1 MITDNLKL
9 KKMKQIVIAIL
20 IAFMALPVMA
30 VNANIDRA
38 NQAYK
43 QELYNEALKLYLQEA
58 QQTGVSSALYC
69 NIGDTYYRLK
79 DNVHAVLYY
88 ERALLLDPS
97 NGDARFNLEFV
108 RGKMQLPD
116 DAGDSWFS
124 NWVDQT
130 VSRLSSNAWA
140 VIAIVTFLLFLAGVA
155 AYMFLDSVLM
165 RKIGFFGGAVLIVVS
180 ILANLA
186 AFHVHDKATSGN
198 GAIVMPEKV
207 TLSTAPRAARDK
219 DEEAFEL
226 QQGTR
231 VEIVDSITDKASGK
245 WLQVSTAGGHKAWIK
260 AQDVE
265 VI

>member
-1 MITDNLKL
+1 
-9 KKMKQIVIAIL
+9 MKQIIISIL
-20 IAFMALPVMA
+20 LAMMALPLMA
-30 VNANIDRA
+30 ANANIDRA

-58 QQTGVSSALYC
+58 KETGVSSALYC

-88 ERALLLDPS
+88 ERALVLDPS
-97 NGDARFNLEFV
+97 NSDARFNLEFV

-116 DAGDSWFS
+116 DAGESWFS

-130 VSRLSSNAWA
+130 VSRLSSNTW
-140 VIAIVTFLLFLAGVA
+140 AIVAIITFLLFVSGVA
-155 AYMFLDSVLM
+155 AYLFMDNVLV
-165 RKIGFFGGAVLIVVS
+165 RKIGFFGGALVLVAS

-186 AFHVHDKATSGN
+186 AFHVYHKATSGN
-198 GAIVMPEKV
+198 AAIIMPESV
-207 TLSTAPRAARDK
+207 VLSTAPREPRDK
-219 DEEAFEL
+219 DEEAFSL

-231 VEIVDSITDKASGK
+231 VEIVDSIADKTSGK
-245 WLQVSTAGGHKAWIK
+245 WLQVSTAGGHKAWLNARDI
-260 AQDVE
+260 E

>member
-1 MITDNLKL
+1 MITLL
-9 KKMKQIVIAIL
+9 LIVL
-20 IAFMALPVMA
+20 ALPA
-30 VNANIDRA
+30 VAANANIEKA

-58 QQTGVSSALYC
+58 KETGVSSALYC

-97 NGDARFNLEFV
+97 NKDARFNLDFV

-130 VSRLSSNAWA
+130 VSRLTSNAWA
-140 VIAIVTFLLFLAGVA
+140 IIAIVTFLLFLAGVA

-165 RKIGFFGGAVLIVVS
+165 RKIGFFGGAVMVVAS

-186 AFHVHDKATSGN
+186 AFHVYHKATGGN
-198 GAIVMPEKV
+198 GAIIMPENV
-207 TLSTAPRAARDK
+207 TLSTAPRAPRDK
-219 DEEAFEL
+219 EEEAFEL
-226 QQGTR
+226 RQGIR
-231 VEIVDSITDKASGK
+231 VEIVDSITDKATGK
-245 WLQVSTAGGHKAWIK
+245 WLQVSTAGGHKAWLK

>member
-1 MITDNLKL
+1 
-9 KKMKQIVIAIL
+9 MKQVILSL
-20 IAFMALPVMA
+20 IIAVLALPLA
-30 VNANIDRA
+30 AANANIERA

-43 QELYNEALKLYLQEA
+43 QELYNEALKLYLKEA
-58 QQTGVSSALYC
+58 EQTGVSSDLYC

-88 ERALLLDPS
+88 ERALILNPS

-124 NWVDQT
+124 NWVEQT
-130 VSRLSSNAWA
+130 VGRLSSNAWA
-140 VIAIVTFLLFLAGVA
+140 VIAILTFLLFLAGVA
-155 AYMFLDSVLM
+155 AYFFLDNVLM
-165 RKIGFFGGAVLIVVS
+165 RKIGFFGGALMLLLS

-186 AFHVHDKATSGN
+186 AFHVYHKATGGS
-198 GAIVMPEKV
+198 GAIIMPESV
-207 TLSTAPRAARDK
+207 TLCTAPRAPRDK
-219 DEEAFEL
+219 NEEAFEL
-226 QQGTR
+226 EQGTR
-231 VEIVDSITDKASGK
+231 VEIIDSITDKTTGK

-260 AQDVE
+260 AGDVE

>member
-1 MITDNLKL
+1 
-9 KKMKQIVIAIL
+9 MKQIIITIIIAVL
-20 IAFMALPVMA
+20 ALPILA
-30 VNANIDRA
+30 NNANIDRA

-58 QQTGVSSALYC
+58 EKTGVSSALYC

-97 NGDARFNLEFV
+97 NNDARFNLEFV

-130 VSRLSSNAWA
+130 ASRLSSNTWA
-140 VIAIVTFLLFLAGVA
+140 IIAIITFLLFLAALA
-155 AYMFLDSVLM
+155 AYLFMDNVLI
-165 RKIGFFGGAVLIVVS
+165 RKIGFFGGALVLVLS

-186 AFHVHDKATSGN
+186 AFHVYHKATGGN
-198 GAIVMPEKV
+198 GAIIMPESV
-207 TLSTAPRAARDK
+207 TLCTAPREPRDK
-219 DEEAFEL
+219 EEEAFQL

-231 VEIVDSITDKASGK
+231 VEIIDSISDKTHGK
-245 WLQVSTAGGHKAWIK
+245 WLQVSTAGGHKAWIN

>member
-1 MITDNLKL
+1 
-9 KKMKQIVIAIL
+9 MKQLIITIIIAL
-20 IAFMALPVMA
+20 MALPMVGA
-30 VNANIDRA
+30 NANIDRA

-58 QQTGVSSALYC
+58 EQTGVSSALYC

-97 NGDARFNLEFV
+97 NKDARFNLEFV

-130 VSRLSSNAWA
+130 VSRLSSTTWA
-140 VIAIVTFLLFLAGVA
+140 IIAIVTFLLFLAGVA
-155 AYMFLDSVLM
+155 AYLFLDNVLM

-186 AFHVHDKATSGN
+186 AFHVYHKATGGS
-198 GAIVMPEKV
+198 GAIIMPESV
-207 TLSTAPRAARDK
+207 TLSTAPRAPRDK
-219 DEEAFEL
+219 QEEAFEL

-231 VEIVDSITDKASGK
+231 VEIVDSIADKTSGK
-245 WLQVSTAGGHKAWIK
+245 WLQVSTAGGHKAWINAK
-260 AQDVE
+260 DVE

>member
-1 MITDNLKL
+1 
-9 KKMKQIVIAIL
+9 MKQLIFTIIL
-20 IAFMALPVMA
+20 AAMALPLMA
-30 VNANIDRA
+30 GNANIERA

-43 QELYNEALKLYLQEA
+43 QELYNEALQLYLQEA
-58 QQTGVSSALYC
+58 EQTGVSSALYC

-130 VSRLSSNAWA
+130 VSRLSSNTWA
-140 VIAIVTFLLFLAGVA
+140 VLAILTFLLFLAGVA
-155 AYMFLDSVLM
+155 AYLFLDSVLM
-165 RKIGFFGGAVLIVVS
+165 RKIGFFGGGLMIVAC

-186 AFHVHDKATSGN
+186 AFHVYHKATSGN
-198 GAIVMPEKV
+198 GAIIMPESV
-207 TLSTAPRAARDK
+207 TLSTAPREPRDK
-219 DEEAFEL
+219 EEEAFLL

-231 VEIVDSITDKASGK
+231 VEIIDSVADKDHGK
-245 WLQVSTAGGHKAWIK
+245 WLQVSTAGGHKAWINAK
-260 AQDVE
+260 DVE

>member
-1 MITDNLKL
+1 
-9 KKMKQIVIAIL
+9 MKQIIISIL
-20 IAFMALPVMA
+20 LAVMALPLMA
-30 VNANIDRA
+30 ANANIDKA

-43 QELYNEALKLYLQEA
+43 QELYNEALQLYLQEA
-58 QQTGVSSALYC
+58 KETGVSSALYC

-88 ERALLLDPS
+88 ERALVLDPS
-97 NGDARFNLEFV
+97 NSDARFNLDFV

-116 DAGDSWFS
+116 DASDSWFS

-140 VIAIVTFLLFLAGVA
+140 VIAIITFLLFLAGVA
-155 AYMFLDSVLM
+155 AYLFLDNVLM
-165 RKIGFFGGAVLIVVS
+165 RKIGFFGGALLLVAT

-186 AFHVHDKATSGN
+186 AFHVYHKATSGN
-198 GAIVMPEKV
+198 AAIIMPESV
-207 TLSTAPRAARDK
+207 VLSTAPREARDK
-219 DEEAFEL
+219 DEEAFSL

-231 VEIVDSITDKASGK
+231 VEIVDSIAGKDSGK
-245 WLQVSTAGGHKAWIK
+245 WLQVSTAGGHKAWLK
-260 AQDVE
+260 ANDIE

>member
-1 MITDNLKL
+1 
-9 KKMKQIVIAIL
+9 MKQLIFTIIL
-20 IAFMALPVMA
+20 AAMALPLMA
-30 VNANIDRA
+30 ENANIERA
-38 NQAYK
+38 NQTYK

-58 QQTGVSSALYC
+58 EQTGVSSALYC

-97 NGDARFNLEFV
+97 NSDARFNLEFV

-124 NWVDQT
+124 NWVDQM
-130 VSRLSSNAWA
+130 VSRLSSNTWA
-140 VIAIVTFLLFLAGVA
+140 VLAILNFLLFLAGVA
-155 AYMFLDSVLM
+155 AYLFLDSVLM
-165 RKIGFFGGAVLIVVS
+165 RKIGFFGGGLMIVAC

-186 AFHVHDKATSGN
+186 AFHVYHKATSGN
-198 GAIVMPEKV
+198 GAIIMPESV
-207 TLSTAPRAARDK
+207 TLSTAPREPRDK
-219 DEEAFEL
+219 EEEAFLL

-231 VEIVDSITDKASGK
+231 VEIIDSVADKDHGK
-245 WLQVSTAGGHKAWIK
+245 WLQVSTAGGHKAWINAK
-260 AQDVE
+260 DVE

>member
-1 MITDNLKL
+1 
-9 KKMKQIVIAIL
+9 MKQIAITIL
-20 IAFMALPVMA
+20 LVVLALPIA
-30 VNANIDRA
+30 AANANIERA

-58 QQTGVSSALYC
+58 EQTGVSSALYC

-97 NGDARFNLEFV
+97 NSDARFNLEFV

-130 VSRLSSNAWA
+130 VSRLTSNAWA
-140 VIAIVTFLLFLAGVA
+140 IIAIVTFLLFLAGVA

-165 RKIGFFGGAVLIVVS
+165 RKIGFFGGAVMVVAS

-186 AFHVHDKATSGN
+186 AFHVYHKATGGN
-198 GAIVMPEKV
+198 GAIIMPENV
-207 TLSTAPRAARDK
+207 TLSTAPRAPRDK
-219 DEEAFEL
+219 EEEAFEL
-226 QQGTR
+226 QQGIR
-231 VEIVDSITDKASGK
+231 VEIVDSITDKATGK
-245 WLQVSTAGGHKAWIK
+245 WLQVSTAGGHKAWLK

>member
-1 MITDNLKL
+1 
-9 KKMKQIVIAIL
+9 MKQYIITILLIVLAIPVIAG
-20 IAFMALPVMA
+20 
-30 VNANIDRA
+30 NANIDRA

-58 QQTGVSSALYC
+58 EKTGVSSALYC

-79 DNVHAVLYY
+79 DNVHAVLFY

-97 NGDARFNLEFV
+97 NSDARFNLEFV

-124 NWVDQT
+124 NWVDRL

-140 VIAIVTFLLFLAGVA
+140 IIAIITFLLFLAGVA
-155 AYMFLDSVLM
+155 VYLFMDNVLM
-165 RKIGFFGGAVLIVVS
+165 RKIGFFGGAVLIVAS

-186 AFHVHDKATSGN
+186 AFHVYHKATGGN
-198 GAIVMPEKV
+198 GAIIMPESV
-207 TLSTAPRAARDK
+207 TLSTAPREPRDK
-219 DEEAFEL
+219 EEEAFQL
-226 QQGTR
+226 QHGTR
-231 VEIVDSITDKASGK
+231 VEIVDSIADKTHGK
-245 WLQVSTAGGHKAWIK
+245 WLQVSTAGGHKAWINAK
-260 AQDVE
+260 DIE

>member
-1 MITDNLKL
+1 
-9 KKMKQIVIAIL
+9 MKQIIITIIMAIL
-20 IAFMALPVMA
+20 ALPLA
-30 VNANIDRA
+30 AANANIDRA

-58 QQTGVSSALYC
+58 EQSGVSSSLYC

-97 NGDARFNLEFV
+97 NNDARFNLDFV

-130 VSRLSSNAWA
+130 VSRLSSNTWA
-140 VIAIVTFLLFLAGVA
+140 IIAIVTFLLLLAGVA
-155 AYMFLDSVLM
+155 IYLFMDNVLM
-165 RKIGFFGGAVLIVVS
+165 RKIGFFGGAAMLVLC

-198 GAIVMPEKV
+198 GAIVMPESV
-207 TLSTAPRAARDK
+207 TLSNAPREPRDK
-219 DEEAFEL
+219 EEEAFEL
-226 QQGTR
+226 LQGTR
-231 VEIVDSITDKASGK
+231 VEIIDSISDKTNGK
-245 WLQVSTAGGHKAWIK
+245 WLQVSTAGGHKAWINAK
-260 AQDVE
+260 DIE

>member
-1 MITDNLKL
+1 
-9 KKMKQIVIAIL
+9 MKQFIFTIIL
-20 IAFMALPVMA
+20 AALALPLMA
-30 VNANIDRA
+30 ANANIDKA

-58 QQTGVSSALYC
+58 EKTGVSSDLYC

-97 NGDARFNLEFV
+97 NSDARFNLEFV

-140 VIAIVTFLLFLAGVA
+140 IIAIITFLLFLAGVA
-155 AYMFLDSVLM
+155 AYLFMDSVAI
-165 RKIGFFGGAVLIVVS
+165 RKIGFFGGALMIVIS
-180 ILANLA
+180 ILANMA
-186 AFHVHDKATSGN
+186 AFHVYNKATGGN
-198 GAIVMPEKV
+198 GAIVMPESV
-207 TLSTAPRAARDK
+207 TLSTAPREPRDK
-219 DEEAFEL
+219 EEEAFQL

-231 VEIVDSITDKASGK
+231 VEIIDSVADKTHGK
-245 WLQVSTAGGHKAWIK
+245 WLQVSTAGGHKAWINAK
-260 AQDVE
+260 DIE

>member
-1 MITDNLKL
+1 
-9 KKMKQIVIAIL
+9 MKQVIITLLLTVIALPIL
-20 IAFMALPVMA
+20 AG
-30 VNANIDRA
+30 NTNIDRA

-58 QQTGVSSALYC
+58 EKTGVSSSLYC

-140 VIAIVTFLLFLAGVA
+140 IIAIVTFLLFLAGVA
-155 AYMFLDSVLM
+155 AYLFLDNVLM
-165 RKIGFFGGAVLIVVS
+165 RKIGFFGGVVLIVLS

-198 GAIVMPEKV
+198 GAIVMPQSV
-207 TLSTAPRAARDK
+207 VLSTAPREPRDK
-219 DEEAFEL
+219 QEEAFQL

-231 VEIVDSITDKASGK
+231 VEIVDSIADKTSGK

>member
-1 MITDNLKL
+1 MLAVL
-9 KKMKQIVIAIL
+9 
-20 IAFMALPVMA
+20 ALPVVA
-30 VNANIDRA
+30 DNANIDCA

-58 QQTGVSSALYC
+58 ENTGVSSALYC

-79 DNVHAVLYY
+79 DNVHAVLFY

-97 NGDARFNLEFV
+97 NNDARFNLEFV

-130 VSRLSSNAWA
+130 VSRLSSNTWA
-140 VIAIVTFLLFLAGVA
+140 IIAIITFLLFLAGVA
-155 AYMFLDSVLM
+155 AYLFLDNVIM
-165 RKIGFFGGAVLIVVS
+165 RKIGFFGGAVLIVAC

-186 AFHVHDKATSGN
+186 AFHVYNKATAGN
-198 GAIVMPEKV
+198 GAIIMPEVV
-207 TLSTAPRAARDK
+207 TLSKAPREPRDK
-219 DEEAFEL
+219 DQEAFQL
-226 QQGTR
+226 RQGTR
-231 VEIVDSITDKASGK
+231 VEIVDTINDSANGK
-245 WLQVSTAGGHKAWIK
+245 WLQVSTAGGHKAWLNAK
-260 AQDVE
+260 DVE

>member
-1 MITDNLKL
+1 
-9 KKMKQIVIAIL
+9 MKQIIISIL
-20 IAFMALPVMA
+20 LAMMALPLMA
-30 VNANIDRA
+30 ANANIDRA

-58 QQTGVSSALYC
+58 KETGVSSALYC

-88 ERALLLDPS
+88 ERALVLDPS
-97 NGDARFNLEFV
+97 NSDARFNLEFV

-116 DAGDSWFS
+116 DAGESWFS

-130 VSRLSSNAWA
+130 VSRLSSNTW
-140 VIAIVTFLLFLAGVA
+140 AIVAIITFLLFLSGVA
-155 AYMFLDSVLM
+155 AYLFMDNVLV
-165 RKIGFFGGAVLIVVS
+165 RKIGFFGGALVLVAS

-186 AFHVHDKATSGN
+186 AFHVYHKATSGN
-198 GAIVMPEKV
+198 AAIIMPESV
-207 TLSTAPRAARDK
+207 VLSTAPREPRDK
-219 DEEAFEL
+219 DEEAFSL

-231 VEIVDSITDKASGK
+231 VEIVDSIADKTSGK
-245 WLQVSTAGGHKAWIK
+245 WLQVSTAGGHKAWLNARDI
-260 AQDVE
+260 E

>member
-1 MITDNLKL
+1 
-9 KKMKQIVIAIL
+9 MKQIIISIL
-20 IAFMALPVMA
+20 LAVMALPLMA
-30 VNANIDRA
+30 ANANIDKA

-43 QELYNEALKLYLQEA
+43 QELYNEALQLYLQEA
-58 QQTGVSSALYC
+58 KETGVSSALYC

-88 ERALLLDPS
+88 ERALVLDPS
-97 NGDARFNLEFV
+97 NSDARFNLDFV

-140 VIAIVTFLLFLAGVA
+140 VIAIITFLLFLAGVA
-155 AYMFLDSVLM
+155 AYLFLDNVLM
-165 RKIGFFGGAVLIVVS
+165 RKIGFFGGALLLVAT

-186 AFHVHDKATSGN
+186 AFHVYHKATSGHA
-198 GAIVMPEKV
+198 AIIMPESV
-207 TLSTAPRAARDK
+207 VLSTAPRAARDK
-219 DEEAFEL
+219 DEEAFSL

-231 VEIVDSITDKASGK
+231 VEIVDSITGKDSGK
-245 WLQVSTAGGHKAWIK
+245 WLQVSTAGGHKAWLK
-260 AQDVE
+260 ANDIE

>member
-1 MITDNLKL
+1 
-9 KKMKQIVIAIL
+9 MKQVIIIIL
-20 IAFMALPVMA
+20 LAVLALPLLA
-30 VNANIDRA
+30 TNANIDRA

-58 QQTGVSSALYC
+58 QQSGVSSALYC

-130 VSRLSSNAWA
+130 VSHLSSNTWA
-140 VIAIVTFLLFLAGVA
+140 IIAIVTFLLFLAGVA
-155 AYMFLDSVLM
+155 AYLFLDNVLM
-165 RKIGFFGGAVLIVVS
+165 RKIGFFGGAVLIVAC

-186 AFHVHDKATSGN
+186 AFHVYHKATDGN
-198 GAIVMPEKV
+198 GAIIMPESV
-207 TLSTAPRAARDK
+207 ALSTAPREPRGK
-219 DEEAFEL
+219 EEEAFKL

-231 VEIVDSITDKASGK
+231 VEIVDSVADKANGK
-245 WLQVSTAGGHKAWIK
+245 WLQVSTAGGHKAWVNAK
-260 AQDVE
+260 EVE

>member
-1 MITDNLKL
+1 M
-9 KKMKQIVIAIL
+9 KKAIFSLIIVL
-20 IAFMALPVMA
+20 LALPLA
-30 VNANIDRA
+30 AANANIDRA

-58 QQTGVSSALYC
+58 EQTGVSSSLYC

-97 NGDARFNLEFV
+97 NNDARFNLEFV

-130 VSRLSSNAWA
+130 VSRLSSNTWA
-140 VIAIVTFLLFLAGVA
+140 IIAIVTFLLFLAGLA
-155 AYMFLDSVLM
+155 AYLFMDNVLM
-165 RKIGFFGGAVLIVVS
+165 RKIGFFGGALMITASV
-180 ILANLA
+180 LANLA
-186 AFHVHDKATSGN
+186 AFHVYHKATGGN
-198 GAIVMPEKV
+198 GAIVMPETV
-207 TLSTAPRAARDK
+207 TLSTAPRAPRDK
-219 DEEAFEL
+219 SEEAFDL

-231 VEIVDSITDKASGK
+231 VEIVDSISDKTSGK
-245 WLQVSTAGGHKAWIK
+245 WLQVSTAGGHKAWLNAK
-260 AQDVE
+260 DVE

>member
-1 MITDNLKL
+1 MRQVIIT
-9 KKMKQIVIAIL
+9 IL
-20 IAFMALPVMA
+20 LVALALPA
-30 VNANIDRA
+30 LADNVNIEKA

-58 QQTGVSSALYC
+58 NETGVSSALYC

-97 NGDARFNLEFV
+97 NNDARFNLEFV

-130 VSRLSSNAWA
+130 VSRLSSNTWA
-140 VIAIVTFLLFLAGVA
+140 IIAIITFLLFLAGVA
-155 AYMFLDSVLM
+155 AYLFLDNVLM
-165 RKIGFFGGAVLIVVS
+165 RKIGFFGGALLIVAS

-186 AFHVHDKATSGN
+186 AFHVHQKATGAG

-207 TLSTAPRAARDK
+207 TLSTAPREPRDK
-219 DEEAFEL
+219 QEEAFEL
-226 QQGTR
+226 MQGTR
-231 VEIVDSITDKASGK
+231 VEVVDSIADKENGK
-245 WLQVSTAGGHKAWIK
+245 WLQVATAGGHKGWLK
-260 AQDVE
+260 AGNIE

>member
-1 MITDNLKL
+1 
-9 KKMKQIVIAIL
+9 MKQIMITLLL
-20 IAFMALPVMA
+20 IVLALPA
-30 VNANIDRA
+30 VAANANIEKA

-58 QQTGVSSALYC
+58 KETGVSSALYC

-88 ERALLLDPS
+88 ERALLLGPS
-97 NGDARFNLEFV
+97 NKDARFNLDFV

-130 VSRLSSNAWA
+130 VSRLTSNAWA
-140 VIAIVTFLLFLAGVA
+140 IIAIVTFLLFLAGVA

-165 RKIGFFGGAVLIVVS
+165 RKIGFFGGAVMVVAS

-186 AFHVHDKATSGN
+186 AFHVYHKATGGN
-198 GAIVMPEKV
+198 GAIIMPENV
-207 TLSTAPRAARDK
+207 TLSTAPRAPRDK
-219 DEEAFEL
+219 EEEAFEL
-226 QQGTR
+226 RQGIR
-231 VEIVDSITDKASGK
+231 VEIVDSITDKATGK
-245 WLQVSTAGGHKAWIK
+245 WLQVSTAGGHKAWLK

>member
-1 MITDNLKL
+1 M
-9 KKMKQIVIAIL
+9 KKAIFSLIIAL
-20 IAFMALPVMA
+20 LALPLA
-30 VNANIDRA
+30 AANANIDRA

-58 QQTGVSSALYC
+58 EQTGVSSSLYC

-97 NGDARFNLEFV
+97 NNDARFNLEFV

-130 VSRLSSNAWA
+130 VSRLSSNTWA
-140 VIAIVTFLLFLAGVA
+140 IIAIITFLLFLAGLA
-155 AYMFLDSVLM
+155 AYLFLDNVLM
-165 RKIGFFGGAVLIVVS
+165 RKIGFFGGALMIVAS

-186 AFHVHDKATSGN
+186 AFHVYHKATSGN
-198 GAIVMPEKV
+198 GAIVMPETV
-207 TLSTAPRAARDK
+207 TLSTAPRAPRDK

-231 VEIVDSITDKASGK
+231 VEIVDSISDKTSGK
-245 WLQVSTAGGHKAWIK
+245 WLQVSTAGGHKAWLNAK
-260 AQDVE
+260 DVE

>member
-1 MITDNLKL
+1 
-9 KKMKQIVIAIL
+9 MKQVIITIIFTVL
-20 IAFMALPVMA
+20 ALPLMA
-30 VNANIDRA
+30 ANANIDKA

-58 QQTGVSSALYC
+58 EKTGVSSELYC

-97 NGDARFNLEFV
+97 NSDARFNLEFV

-130 VSRLSSNAWA
+130 VSRLSSNTWA
-140 VIAIVTFLLFLAGVA
+140 VIAIISFLLFLAGVA
-155 AYMFLDSVLM
+155 AYLFLDNVTM
-165 RKIGFFGGAVLIVVS
+165 RKIGFFGGALLLVLT

-186 AFHVHDKATSGN
+186 AFHVYHKATSGN
-198 GAIVMPEKV
+198 GAIIMPEQV
-207 TLSTAPRAARDK
+207 TLSTAPREPRDK
-219 DEEAFEL
+219 EEEAFQL

-231 VEIVDSITDKASGK
+231 VEIIDSVADKTHGK
-245 WLQVSTAGGHKAWIK
+245 WLQVSTAGGHKAWINAK
-260 AQDVE
+260 DIE

>member
-1 MITDNLKL
+1 M
-9 KKMKQIVIAIL
+9 
-20 IAFMALPVMA
+20 
-30 VNANIDRA
+30 
-38 NQAYK
+38 
-43 QELYNEALKLYLQEA
+43 KLYLQEA

-97 NGDARFNLEFV
+97 NSDARFNLEFV

-140 VIAIVTFLLFLAGVA
+140 IIAIVTFLLLLAGVA
-155 AYMFLDSVLM
+155 AYLFLDNVLM
-165 RKIGFFGGAVLIVVS
+165 RKIGFFGGAVT

-186 AFHVHDKATSGN
+186 AFHVYHKATSGN
-198 GAIVMPEKV
+198 GAIVMPERV
-207 TLSTAPRAARDK
+207 TLSTAPREPRDK
-219 DEEAFEL
+219 EEEAFSL
-226 QQGTR
+226 LQGTR
-231 VEIVDSITDKASGK
+231 VEIIDSIADKSSGK
-245 WLQVSTAGGHKAWIK
+245 WLQVSTAGGHKAWLRAK
-260 AQDVE
+260 DVE

>member
-1 MITDNLKL
+1 
-9 KKMKQIVIAIL
+9 MKQFVITIL
-20 IAFMALPVMA
+20 LVVLALPVMA
-30 VNANIDRA
+30 GDNPFIGRA

-58 QQTGVSSALYC
+58 DRTGVSSSLYC

-97 NGDARFNLEFV
+97 NSDARFNLEFV
-108 RGKMQLPD
+108 RSKMQLPD

-130 VSRLSSNAWA
+130 VSRLSSNTWA
-140 VIAIVTFLLFLAGVA
+140 IIAIITFLLFLAGVA
-155 AYMFLDSVLM
+155 AYLFVDNVLV
-165 RKIGFFGGAVLIVVS
+165 RKIGFFGGAVVLLAS

-186 AFHVHDKATSGN
+186 AFHVYHKATDGN
-198 GAIVMPEKV
+198 VAIVMPESV
-207 TLSTAPRAARDK
+207 TLSTAPREPRDK
-219 DEEAFEL
+219 EEEAFTL

-231 VEIVDSITDKASGK
+231 VEIVDSIADKSHGK
-245 WLQVSTAGGHKAWIK
+245 WLQVSTAGGHKAWLK
-260 AQDVE
+260 AEAIE

>member
-1 MITDNLKL
+1 
-9 KKMKQIVIAIL
+9 MKQVIITLLLTVIALPIL
-20 IAFMALPVMA
+20 AG
-30 VNANIDRA
+30 NTNIDRA

-58 QQTGVSSALYC
+58 EKTGVSSSLYC

-130 VSRLSSNAWA
+130 VSRLSSNTWA
-140 VIAIVTFLLFLAGVA
+140 VIAIITFLLFLAGVA
-155 AYMFLDSVLM
+155 VYLFLDSVLM
-165 RKIGFFGGAVLIVVS
+165 RKIGFFGGAVVLVMS

-186 AFHVHDKATSGN
+186 AFHVYHKATSGN
-198 GAIVMPEKV
+198 GAIVMPQSV
-207 TLSTAPRAARDK
+207 TLSTAPREPRDK
-219 DEEAFEL
+219 EEEAFQL

-231 VEIVDSITDKASGK
+231 VEIVDSIADKAHGK
-245 WLQVSTAGGHKAWIK
+245 WLQVVTAGGRKAWIS

>member
-1 MITDNLKL
+1 
-9 KKMKQIVIAIL
+9 MKQVIITIMLAVL
-20 IAFMALPVMA
+20 VLPMLA
-30 VNANIDRA
+30 NNANIDRA

-58 QQTGVSSALYC
+58 EKTGVSSALYC

-97 NGDARFNLEFV
+97 NSDARFNLEFV

-130 VSRLSSNAWA
+130 VSRFSSNTWA
-140 VIAIVTFLLFLAGVA
+140 IIAIITFLLFLAGVA
-155 AYMFLDSVLM
+155 VYMFMDNVLM
-165 RKIGFFGGAVLIVVS
+165 RKIGFFGGAVLIVAC

-186 AFHVHDKATSGN
+186 AFHVYNKATAGN
-198 GAIVMPEKV
+198 GAIIMPETV
-207 TLSTAPRAARDK
+207 TLSKAPREPRDK
-219 DEEAFEL
+219 EQEAFQL
-226 QQGTR
+226 RQGTR
-231 VEIVDSITDKASGK
+231 VEIVDTITDSANGSK
-245 WLQVSTAGGHKAWIK
+245 WLQISTAGGHKAWLSAK
-260 AQDVE
+260 DVE